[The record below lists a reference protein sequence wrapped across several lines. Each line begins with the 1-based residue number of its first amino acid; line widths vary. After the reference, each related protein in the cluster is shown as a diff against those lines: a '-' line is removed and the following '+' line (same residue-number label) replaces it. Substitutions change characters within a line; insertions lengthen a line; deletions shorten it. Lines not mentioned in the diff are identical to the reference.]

1 MTESTAAEHTSAA
14 GRYEE
19 LRGERDA
26 YLERARDAAK
36 LTIPTLMPPDGWDGK
51 SRLPTPFQSMGSRG
65 VNTLSAKL
73 VLALMPPNSPFF
85 RMTPDSK
92 LRGELDALSNS
103 EDENERK
110 LKTEIESAL
119 ADYERE
125 AQTEIEVL
133 GDRVTIGEAARQL
146 VNAGN
151 VLLYTPDNERARYY
165 KLDKYVVLRDPAGSM
180 MEMILKESVDVRTL
194 PLAIREQ
201 LQAEKAKT
209 GSTEDPKA
217 TNKNVAVYTWVKRTD
232 DGKFYEAHQ
241 EIDKIKVDSTKG
253 RYKIEECPWLP
264 LRWTKL
270 DGEHY
275 GRGFVEEHIGDLI
288 SLESLMTS
296 IVQGSAAAAKVLVM
310 VSPNG
315 STSKDAV
322 EKSDN
327 GAVITGSAEDVTFL
341 QMQKYGDFRVAR
353 ETIMDIQQ
361 RLAAAFLLTQS
372 VQRDAERVTAEEI
385 RIIAQELED
394 SLGGVYSILSQ
405 EFQLPYIRSR
415 LSNMKLPKLPNNVRP
430 VIITGLEALG
440 RGHDLQKLRTFIGVA
455 TEMLGPEQVAAVV
468 NPSDALTRVAT
479 AIGLN
484 TKGLIKSDAQ
494 VAQERQQAMMQQM
507 MQQFGPEVIK
517 QGGQMMQNQQQAA
530 LSAEQAPPA
539 A

>member
-1 MTESTAAEHTSAA
+1 MTDAAEHTCAA

-65 VNTLSAKL
+65 VNTLAAKL

-85 RMTPDSK
+85 RMTPDAK
-92 LRGELDALSNS
+92 LRNELDVLAKS

-110 LKTEIESAL
+110 LKTEIEAAL

-125 AQTEIEVL
+125 VQTEIEIL
-133 GDRVTIGEAARQL
+133 GDRTTVGEVARQL

-151 VLLYTPDNERARYY
+151 VLLYTPEGQRARYY
-165 KLDKYVVLRDPAGSM
+165 KLDKYVVQRDPDGNL
-180 MEMILKESVDVRTL
+180 MELILRESVDVRAL
-194 PLAIREQ
+194 PKEVREFLASER
-201 LQAEKAKT
+201 AKAGT
-209 GSTEDPKA
+209 TIDPK
-217 TNKNVAVYTWVKRTD
+217 TTKNKPVDMFTWVTRTD
-232 DGKFYEAHQ
+232 DGDFYECHQ
-241 EIDKIKVDSTKG
+241 EIDKFKIPSTKG
-253 RYKIEECPWLP
+253 SYKIEECPWLP

-310 VSPNG
+310 VNPNG
-315 STSKDAV
+315 TTSKTAV
-322 EKSDN
+322 ENAEN
-327 GAVITGSAEDVTFL
+327 GAVITGNKEDVSFM
-341 QMQKYGDFRVAR
+341 QMEKYGDFRVAR
-353 ETIMDIQQ
+353 ETVMDIQQ

-405 EFQLPYIRSR
+405 EFQLPYIRAR
-415 LSNMKLPKLPNNVRP
+415 LSGMKKLPALPRNVRP

-455 TEMLGPEQVAAVV
+455 TEMLGPENVQRAVTV
-468 NPSDALTRVAT
+468 SDALTRVAT

-484 TKGLIKSDAQ
+484 TKGLIKT
-494 VAQERQQAMMQQM
+494 EQQMAAEQQSAMMQQM
-507 MQQFGPEVIK
+507 IQQFGPEVIK

-530 LSAEQAPPA
+530 LSAEPPPPA